1 LIDIRTPVITPCSI
15 CRPIAARDPSFLT
28 ENGVEQGGYRF
39 CMKWL
44 RYYLDFC
51 TKYSFEWSKNDS
63 MSAFLINLQN
73 KNQWPLMLDQAKIPL
88 GF

>member
-1 LIDIRTPVITPCSI
+1 MIDLSANL
-15 CRPIAARDPSFLT
+15 AARDTDFLT
-28 ENGVEQGGYRF
+28 GNGVEPGQNRF
-39 CMKWL
+39 YMKWL

-73 KNQWPLMLDQAKIPL
+73 KNQWQLMLDQAKSPL
-88 GF
+88 DF

>member
-1 LIDIRTPVITPCSI
+1 MLDLSANLAVG
-15 CRPIAARDPSFLT
+15 DPDFLT
-28 ENGVEQGGYRF
+28 GNGVEPGQYRF
-39 CMKWL
+39 YMKWL

-73 KNQWPLMLDQAKIPL
+73 KKSMAIDAGSGKKPC